1 MPIILEYRF
10 VTEFSVGDHI
20 VVGKVIKAY
29 RDPEEF
35 LLAWFNSGVTKLN
48 NDVYM

>member
-10 VTEFSVGDHI
+10 VTESSVGDHI

-35 LLAWFNSGVTKLN
+35 PLVWFNSGVTKLN